1 VPATVVDADLA
12 AWLEVIGAAT
22 GGGISLRGFLS
33 GWAVMNDISDWDRGK
48 LWVEGHIPSH
58 PWQCLSGDHPM
69 TVTGDEECGKVL
81 YTSYHT
87 VEGGTGDYPQEKV
100 LMFLILEIAACLDE
114 IIPVT

>member
-1 VPATVVDADLA
+1 
-12 AWLEVIGAAT
+12 
-22 GGGISLRGFLS
+22 
-33 GWAVMNDISDWDRGK
+33 
-48 LWVEGHIPSH
+48 
-58 PWQCLSGDHPM
+58 M